1 MLNSLISKTKRK
13 ILALLFLNQDR
24 QFYLREIMRHTGV
37 SPGTL
42 HRELQPLVRDAIL
55 LSDIRGKQVFYS
67 VNRDSPIY
75 SELRSIVLKTFGV
88 ADSLVEALKPFRRKI
103 RFAAIYGSLP
113 EGKDTARSDIDVIII
128 GGVTLLEMTAAL
140 ENAEHSLGREI
151 NPTVFPPEEF
161 ARKAQ
166 ANNHFIRTVMIS
178 PLNCL
183 IGTPDDLG
191 KLAGEQ
197 MD

>member
-13 ILALLFLNQDR
+13 ILALLFLNPER

-37 SPGTL
+37 SQGTL
-42 HRELQPLVRDAIL
+42 HRELKPLVRDAIIVTE
-55 LSDIRGKQVFYS
+55 IRGKQVFYS

-88 ADSLVEALKPFRRKI
+88 ADALVEALKPFRRKI
-103 RFAAIYGSLP
+103 RFAAIYGSLA
-113 EGKDTARSDIDVIII
+113 EGKDTARSDVDVIIV
-128 GGVTLLEMTAAL
+128 GSVKLLEIAATL
-140 ENAEHSLGREI
+140 EKAERSLGREI
-151 NPTVFPPEEF
+151 NPTVYPPQEF

-166 ANNHFIRTVMIS
+166 KNNHFVRTVMRS
-178 PLNCL
+178 PLICL
-183 IGTPDDLG
+183 IGTPHDLG